1 VAPKSSATELAKN
14 VRSANASKIDAINA
28 LIVDIGEIIERNDH
42 QDGIPGTIILDNAAL
57 LEMIAEANRQIAGLS
72 GEAA

>member
-1 VAPKSSATELAKN
+1 MAPKSSATELAKN

-28 LIVDIGEIIERNDH
+28 L
-42 QDGIPGTIILDNAAL
+42 NAAL
-57 LEMIAEANRQIAGLS
+57 LGMIDEANRQIAGLS